1 MTAIVVSPIKR
12 ALLSVLQTTPGHLES
27 SESYRSSME
36 AYTARFHKPLPEWV
50 KQEHPSHQILMIEA
64 CLRLNHEIWSSKPK
78 SEMVY
83 ACSGAIS
90 SEMMEGF

>member
-27 SESYRSSME
+27 SDPYRLSME
-36 AYTARFHKPLPEWV
+36 AYSARFQKPLPEWF
-50 KQEHPSHQILMIEA
+50 KQEHQSHQILMIEV
-64 CLRLNHEIWSSKPK
+64 CIRLNHEIWSSKPK

-83 ACSGAIS
+83 ACSCAIS
-90 SEMMEGF
+90 LEMMEEI